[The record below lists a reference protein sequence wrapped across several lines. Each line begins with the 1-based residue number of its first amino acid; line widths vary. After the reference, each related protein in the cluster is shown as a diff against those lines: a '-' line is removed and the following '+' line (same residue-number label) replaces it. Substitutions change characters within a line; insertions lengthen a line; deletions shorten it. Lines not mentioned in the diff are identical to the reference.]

1 MKKHSARLLRF
12 KGKLIREHSLEML
25 VFFNEAGRIIAFNHT
40 AARELEYGDELLN
53 TPVSEVFKKSMN
65 VVNGELIIQPRFL
78 NKTSETVAYRKNQT
92 CFAVDLKIA
101 VKSGVKNF
109 LGTCF
114 AINISEYK
122 RAHKDLKHARHELK
136 DSMKTKSEFVANIS
150 HELKTPVNGIM
161 GLTESLL
168 ETELTPKQLET
179 LNIILRCCNNMNALI
194 NDLLDFTK
202 IGSHKLVLEQ
212 REYNFRK
219 FIDEV
224 IAFNIKRIN
233 EKGLKLIVNIASDIP
248 NTVIGDERRLTQIL
262 NNLFSNAIKF
272 TSVGQIA
279 LEVVKTSQTKAE
291 VELFFMMMDTGIGI
305 SLEERDKLFQSF
317 SQVDGSITR
326 RFGGTGLGL
335 SICKMLV
342 EAMHGNITV
351 DSETN
356 AGSTF
361 SFSVRLALPE
371 GTEERPQPIDYNW
384 FQNKESEADQ
394 GSLFGSPEQDY
405 IGRLLNDTSFSLR
418 SINSRE
424 QEYTQGEPKTDGII
438 EEVTTSIEKLMLC
451 FEMENW
457 SKAEEIASYLK
468 KLMPE
473 DNNKIKNKA
482 LLLLL
487 AVRKEEHDKAVQELN
502 ELKSILEEV
511 ADWKI

>member
-1 MKKHSARLLRF
+1 MKKHSAHLLRF
-12 KGKLIREHSLEML
+12 KSKLIREHSLEML

-40 AARELEYGDELLN
+40 AARELGFGDELLN
-53 TPVSEVFKKSMN
+53 KPVTEVFKKSMSL
-65 VVNGELIIQPRFL
+65 VDGELNINSRFL
-78 NKTSETVAYRKNQT
+78 YKASETIAYRKNQT

-101 VKSGVKNF
+101 TKTGVKNF
-109 LGTCF
+109 LGVCF
-114 AINISEYK
+114 AINISENK
-122 RAHKDLKHARHELK
+122 RIHRDLKHMKHELK
-136 DSMKTKSEFVANIS
+136 ASMKTKSEFVANIS

-161 GLTESLL
+161 GLTESLM

-179 LNIILRCCNNMNALI
+179 MNIILRCCNNMNALI

-202 IGSHKLVLEQ
+202 IGSNKLVLEQ
-212 REYNFRK
+212 REFTFRR

-224 IAFNIKRIN
+224 ITFNIKRIN

-248 NTVIGDERRLTQIL
+248 NIVIGDERRLTQIL

-279 LEVVKTSQTKAE
+279 LEVVKTSQTKDE
-291 VELFFMMMDTGIGI
+291 VELFFMVMDTGIGI

-361 SFSVRLALPE
+361 SFSVRLALPDGIGE
-371 GTEERPQPIDYNW
+371 QLQPIDYDW
-384 FQNKESEADQ
+384 FRNNGNGADQ
-394 GSLFGSPEQDY
+394 EELFGNTEKDY
-405 IGRLLNDTSFSLR
+405 IGKLLSDTNFSLK
-418 SINSRE
+418 SIDSSE
-424 QEYTQGEPKTDGII
+424 QEYMHGKPSGDRVG
-438 EEVTTSIEKLMLC
+438 EEVRASIEKLMLC

-457 SKAEEIASYLK
+457 SKAEEIATYLK
-468 KLMPE
+468 RLMPE
-473 DNNKIKNKA
+473 EPSKLKNKA
-482 LLLLL
+482 LLLLMS
-487 AVRKEEHDKAVQELN
+487 VRKEEHDKAVQELK
-502 ELKSILEEV
+502 ELQSIVEEV
-511 ADWKI
+511 ADWKT

>member
-1 MKKHSARLLRF
+1 MKKHSAHLLRY

-40 AARELEYGDELLN
+40 AARELGYGDELLN
-53 TPVSEVFKKSMN
+53 KPVTEVFKKTMS
-65 VVNGELIIQPRFL
+65 VIDGELNINSRFL
-78 NKTSETVAYRKNQT
+78 NKTSETIAYRKNQT
-92 CFAVDLKIA
+92 CFSVDLKIA
-101 VKSGVKNF
+101 IKAGMKNY
-109 LGTCF
+109 LGICF
-114 AINISEYK
+114 AINISEFK
-122 RAHKDLKHARHELK
+122 RIHKDLKHAKHELK
-136 DSMKTKSEFVANIS
+136 ASMKTKSEFVANIS

-179 LNIILRCCNNMNALI
+179 LNIILRCCNNMNNLI

-202 IGSHKLVLEQ
+202 IGSNKLVLEQ
-212 REYNFRK
+212 REFNFRR

-224 IAFNIKRIN
+224 ITFNIKRIN

-248 NTVIGDERRLTQIL
+248 NTVIGDECRLTQIL

-272 TSVGQIA
+272 TAVGQIA
-279 LEVVKTSQTKAE
+279 LEVVKTSQTKDE
-291 VELFFMMMDTGIGI
+291 VELFFMVMDTGIGI

-342 EAMHGNITV
+342 AAMHGNITV

-371 GTEERPQPIDYNW
+371 ETEEQPQLIDYNW
-384 FQNKESEADQ
+384 FHDKEVEAGQD
-394 GSLFGSPEQDY
+394 GLPERMEQDY
-405 IGRLLNDTSFSLR
+405 IGRLLNDTNFSLR

-424 QEYTQGEPKTDGII
+424 QEFIPGGKKNDRMM
-438 EEVTTSIEKLMLC
+438 EEVSTSIEKLMLC

-457 SKAEEIASYLK
+457 TKAEEIASYLK

-473 DNNKIKNKA
+473 DHYKLKNKA

-487 AVRKEEHDKAVQELN
+487 SVRKEEHDKAVRELN